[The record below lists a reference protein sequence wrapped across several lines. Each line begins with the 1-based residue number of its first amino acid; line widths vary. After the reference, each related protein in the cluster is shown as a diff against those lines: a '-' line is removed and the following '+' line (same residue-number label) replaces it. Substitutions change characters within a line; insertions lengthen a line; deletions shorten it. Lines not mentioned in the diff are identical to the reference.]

1 MSGFAEN
8 DEVTT
13 ETESTEDSSV
23 SIDYDALS
31 SESID
36 SSESAVETD
45 TTKNPA
51 WDPILSL
58 IPEQLHSQVIPHL
71 SKTDKHVQQLQQTY
85 APYKSFIDQ
94 GITPEVISQGLTL
107 GQAIAQN
114 PQAVYDQMRE
124 QFGLTHEE
132 AITALQD
139 GEDDDSQGLQG
150 GYDDD
155 ENEDGL
161 DVDELVANHPLVQ
174 QLQQQQEAIN
184 AERQQQFHE
193 QQLNS
198 IKEEVDREWSE
209 IETRAGGKLPEHIKE
224 DIMQRALAIAGDG
237 LPKLMDGF
245 NAHVKFVSAIRNS
258 TANNSAPS
266 VADGTGLLPG
276 AHKYDLNSSEGR
288 EQRMVDMMRSMGIT
302 KG

>member
-1 MSGFAEN
+1 MD

-13 ETESTEDSSV
+13 EETTAEDSSV
-23 SIDYDALS
+23 SIDYDSL

-36 SSESAVETD
+36 TPEPSEGTTD

-51 WDPILSL
+51 WDPILNL

-94 GITPEVISQGLTL
+94 GITPEAINQGLTL

-114 PQAVYDQMRE
+114 PQAVYDQMRN
-124 QFGLTHEE
+124 QFGLSHAE
-132 AITALQD
+132 AIQALEDNEDED
-139 GEDDDSQGLQG
+139 GQGLEG

-155 ENEDGL
+155 DDDEDGIDID
-161 DVDELVANHPLVQ
+161 DVIANHPAFR
-174 QLQQQQEAIN
+174 QLQEQ
-184 AERQQQFHE
+184 AERNNQRE
-193 QQLNS
+193 QEQAREVQLNS
-198 IKEEVDREWSE
+198 IREEVDREWSE
-209 IETRAGGKLPEHIKE
+209 IETMVGGKLSDDIKE
-224 DIMQRALAIAGDG
+224 DIMQRALHLAGDG
-237 LPKLMDGF
+237 LPVLKDGF
-245 NAHVKFVSAIRNS
+245 NAHIKFVTKIRNT

-266 VADGTGLLPG
+266 VAEGNGLLPG
-276 AHKYDLNSSEGR
+276 AHKYDMTSADGR
-288 EQRMVDMMRSMGIT
+288 QQRMVDLMRASGMT